1 LFSIES
7 AFGMQFIE
15 NERAEFKNIG
25 ELKVLREKRSAF

>member
-15 NERAEFKNIG
+15 NERAEFENIG
-25 ELKVLREKRSAF
+25 ELKMPLEKRSAF